1 MRPSPGPS
9 EIEAA
14 RVADATI
21 AAAGAI
27 ATAQLTFAKVVS
39 QADAD
44 CADQKAAADAKE
56 QKAEAKAEADAATA
70 IAKAEVQKL
79 IADATAELVCAAQIE
94 NATTHAGERKRC
106 QPPNLGELGDLLA
119 ADAIA
124 AQADASQAEPAPL
137 VRRDGRG
144 GRPCGG
150 HGGGHGG
157 GQGGGDSCCQA
168 RAGLLRPAS
177 LEARAASVASR

>member
-39 QADAD
+39 QAEAD
-44 CADQKAAADAKE
+44 CADEIAAADSAL
-56 QKAEAKAEADAATA
+56 QKAKAKADADAATA

-79 IADATAELVCAAQIE
+79 IADATAELVCAARIE
-94 NATTHAGERKRC
+94 NAVTAAGEAFVKSESGRC
-106 QPPNLGELGDLLA
+106 LLAGGDEQRRSRAESDAGAGGEL
-119 ADAIA
+119 
-124 AQADASQAEPAPL
+124 SRPEKAEGSRPTWSLPP
-137 VRRDGRG
+137 RG
-144 GRPCGG
+144 
-150 HGGGHGG
+150 
-157 GQGGGDSCCQA
+157 
-168 RAGLLRPAS
+168 
-177 LEARAASVASR
+177 